1 MRKRLML
8 AGIVTAVMLATACNK
23 STGSVA
29 DASAD
34 MPSET
39 SGENLVSTESQET
52 ETVTKADN
60 KETSTAKETTKTSV
74 KDSATTESTKKNT
87 ETTTAQETS
96 SARAV
101 VTETTTSQETTSEEE
116 NSEETSSVKAVVTE
130 TTTAQPE
137 TASEAQTPAPTEA
150 PTPALTEAPSTQ
162 PETTTQ
168 APTEAPAPQP
178 ETTTQAP
185 TETPA
190 QTEAPATQP
199 ETTTEAQEGPKSD
212 EELLA
217 EITDVHYGTRAEVN
231 GNVYWYEDGWNKSQG
246 AWNGPTLNVIMG
258 DVRNGMETYA
268 TENSVLN
275 NMNEQAAQYSWST
288 GREVL
293 GWYDDGYV
301 RHAWTYCNE
310 NPCNWHNH

>member
-39 SGENLVSTESQET
+39 SGENLVSNESQET

-74 KDSATTESTKKNT
+74 KDSATTESTRKNT

-101 VTETTTSQETTSEEE
+101 VTETTTSQETTSEE
-116 NSEETSSVKAVVTE
+116 TSVKAVVTE

-137 TASEAQTPAPTEA
+137 TTSEAQTEAPTPAPTQQETTTEAPTPAPTEA
-150 PTPALTEAPSTQ
+150 PT
-162 PETTTQ
+162 
-168 APTEAPAPQP
+168 
-178 ETTTQAP
+178 
-185 TETPA
+185 
-190 QTEAPATQP
+190 TQP
-199 ETTTEAQEGPKSD
+199 ETTTEAPAPAPTESPTTQPETTTEAPTPAPTEAGPKSD

-231 GNVYWYEDGWNKSQG
+231 GNVYWYENGWQKSQG

-268 TENSVLN
+268 TENGVLN
-275 NMNEQAAQYSWST
+275 DLNEQAAQYWWST
-288 GREVL
+288 SFEDL
-293 GWYDDGYV
+293 GWYDEGLV
-301 RHAWTYCNE
+301 GHSWTYCYDR
-310 NPCNWHNH
+310 PCNWHNH